1 MNFIISELFNG
12 INYTRR
18 FQKGDIIYYQGD
30 SPSSFYYL
38 KSGRVRVYMTSPDG
52 VEHTLS
58 SAESGDIL
66 GEAAFFDK
74 MPRVSSAEAL
84 GEAVVAVIN
93 EEALLSLTREN
104 PRLALELLRMQALR
118 VRELSAQLDAMTF
131 LNADER
137 IARLL
142 LANMNSAGEVNLTH
156 EQIAEATGVTRVTV
170 SKIMRSFREKGIIKT
185 EYRKIVITNSEKL
198 KK

>member
-1 MNFIISELFNG
+1 MNSLIKDIFED
-12 INYTRR
+12 INFTRK
-18 FQKGDIIYYQGD
+18 FHKGDIIYYQGD
-30 SPSSFYYL
+30 MPTAFYYL

-74 MPRVSSAEAL
+74 MPRISSAEAL
-84 GEAVVAVIN
+84 SEAVVAVIS
-93 EEALLSLTREN
+93 EDLLLTLTKEN
-104 PRLALELLRMQALR
+104 PRLALELLKMQALR

-142 LANMNSAGEVNLTH
+142 LANINEKGEVFLTH
-156 EQIAEATGVTRVTV
+156 EQIADATGVTRVTV
-170 SKIMRSFREKGIIKT
+170 SKILGELREKGFIRT
-185 EYRKIVITNSEKL
+185 EYRRIVVIDAETLS
-198 KK
+198 